1 MEVVMI
7 ACSAEIRKCTLIQC
21 SKAKYNNSGDTRRLN
36 LLMNIS
42 EPYKGKHKEP
52 Q

>member
-1 MEVVMI
+1 MEVVVI
-7 ACSAEIRKCTLIQC
+7 ACSVEIRICTLIQC
-21 SKAKYNNSGDTRRLN
+21 SKAKYNSGDTRRLN

-42 EPYKGKHKEP
+42 EPYKGKHKEA